1 MITGLIPTKLIGKYL
16 PKQRL
21 DEYFNT
27 GSIEELV
34 LYLRK
39 LRREGYLNFDLR
51 IKEDYF
57 KWQLSK
63 IDLKLHAD
71 VLNHPDPFGVLYR
84 DEYGFNVRHTAATRV
99 EPLNDKDAVK
109 LATTLPAELAEKY
122 IEIKVFDIDR
132 ESLKQLVPEHK
143 NKKPKLGEA
152 SYKGLKI
159 VDARV
164 SYYDKPI
171 NMPFQEREVLRI
183 LIEQS
188 ESLVFYET
196 FESRTDLADPSNSS
210 SPRAAISK
218 LISRIR
224 LKLKR
229 ATDQDCIHNT
239 PQEGWTLKID

>member
-1 MITGLIPTKLIGKYL
+1 
-16 PKQRL
+16 
-21 DEYFNT
+21 
-27 GSIEELV
+27 
-34 LYLRK
+34 
-39 LRREGYLNFDLR
+39 
-51 IKEDYF
+51 
-57 KWQLSK
+57 
-63 IDLKLHAD
+63 
-71 VLNHPDPFGVLYR
+71 
-84 DEYGFNVRHTAATRV
+84 VRHTAATRV